1 MAQSPFARFGQSALV
16 GTTQTE
22 RRHTVTGKETLPLIA
37 AYEYQTGYD
46 SELWR
51 QIAEANSI
59 DDLDAL
65 TTNTVL
71 VIPPV
76 KASST

>member
-1 MAQSPFARFGQSALV
+1 MALSPYARFGTSALV

-22 RRHTVTGKETLPLIA
+22 RRHVVTGKETLPLIA
-37 AYEYQTGYD
+37 AYEYKTGYD

-51 QIAEANSI
+51 QIAEANAI
-59 DDLDAL
+59 DDLGAVSV
-65 TTNTVL
+65 NTVL

-76 KASST
+76 KPVAT